1 MEYLMYYIRFAST
14 LYRIFSFIRDIGLE
28 VFIYFFIYLF
38 VYSFIYC
45 CVLSLSGF
53 GSKVMLAS

>member
-28 VFIYFFIYLF
+28 VFIYFLFICLF
-38 VYSFIYC
+38 IHLFIAVYYPYQ
-45 CVLSLSGF
+45 VL
-53 GSKVMLAS
+53 VAR